1 MKKIWVIY
9 KKHREV
15 ISYLFWG
22 GVAFVLSVFLF
33 WVFTSRLGMSEVPAN
48 TIDWIILVIF
58 TFFTNKLFVFRSKA
72 GSAKAFGKEFISFI
86 LARLFTLLL
95 ENVIIWV
102 GCDKL
107 GFHSELGSL
116 VVKLIAQFVVI
127 VSNYILSKLIVFR
140 HRKPD
145 VQADTPET
153 SGTMDNSEN
162 SDEHEA

>member
-1 MKKIWVIY
+1 MKKLLELY

-22 GVAFVLSVFLF
+22 GVAFFLSVFLF
-33 WVFTSRLGMSEVPAN
+33 WVFNSKLGMGEVLAN

-58 TFFTNKLFVFRSKA
+58 TFFTNKIFVFRSKA
-72 GSAKAFGKEFISFI
+72 GSPAAFGREFISFI

-95 ENVIIWV
+95 EDAIIWL
-102 GCDKL
+102 GCNKL
-107 GFHSELGSL
+107 GFNSELGSL

-140 HRKPD
+140 KKKP
-145 VQADTPET
+145 AEAGTDTPDGNEEE
-153 SGTMDNSEN
+153 SE
-162 SDEHEA
+162 